1 MVSNMGNIGGPGTM
15 MDSGMMN
22 QMMMGWFSQCMMG
35 MNGGNGAPQTKNS
48 SKRQKVSDINPFSG
62 LETRLTK
69 MEKILETL
77 STNST

>member
-1 MVSNMGNIGGPGTM
+1 MNGVNGGPH
-15 MDSGMMN
+15 
-22 QMMMGWFSQCMMG
+22 
-35 MNGGNGAPQTKNS
+35 PKNT
-48 SKRQKVSDINPFSG
+48 SKRQKVSEMNPFNG

>member
-1 MVSNMGNIGGPGTM
+1 
-15 MDSGMMN
+15 
-22 QMMMGWFSQCMMG
+22 MMG
-35 MNGGNGAPQTKNS
+35 MNGVGGGPHTKNT

>member
-1 MVSNMGNIGGPGTM
+1 
-15 MDSGMMN
+15 
-22 QMMMGWFSQCMMG
+22 MMG
-35 MNGGNGAPQTKNS
+35 MNGGNGAAQTKNS